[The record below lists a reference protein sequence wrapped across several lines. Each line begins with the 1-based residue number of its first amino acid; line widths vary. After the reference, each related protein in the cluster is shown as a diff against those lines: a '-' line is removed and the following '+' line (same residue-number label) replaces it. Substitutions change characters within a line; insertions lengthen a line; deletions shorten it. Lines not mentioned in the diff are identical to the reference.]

1 MSTDRTAGFLWSAT
15 ALGGILAAG
24 SYVAA
29 GPPRFWANWLVWFL
43 FLFTLALGALF
54 LVALEH
60 LAGARW
66 SVPLRRIPERLSL
79 LLVPLTAVGLVALG
93 ALPVLYPGARPGAGA
108 DPVLAGKA
116 FWLGLP
122 FFSARVAVCLAL
134 GLLAVAVLVRGSL
147 KQDRDRD
154 PRFTIRARRF
164 APVVMAIFALLV
176 SQAAFDWIAGL
187 EPKWYS
193 DVIGVYLFAG
203 AFLAG
208 LAARRPWRSVT
219 CRAAAP
225 ASRSA
230 STIIYSLGGMA
241 VRLHRVLGLHRLRP
255 VPAHVVREPARGGLV
270 VPGPQRGPGPGGG
283 CAWCWPAAFLHALL
297 RPGALG
303 RQGGPQAPALGGAGG
318 AGRALASTST
328 GWSSRSWARTPLFS
342 WPELGF
348 ALFFIGG
355 TLLWMR
361 RRHGAGRGH
370 AGGRSLPQGR
380 AGVPAYELDDYVSP
394 AELKRLVSALLVV
407 AVFIGLAGFV
417 RLPRGARAC
426 ATPTARRPG
435 AEIRLRGRTGWLDP
449 TDYPAGTGRICPPST
464 RPRS

>member
-29 GPPRFWANWLVWFL
+29 GPPRFWANWLLWFL

-54 LVALEH
+54 LVTLEH

-93 ALPVLYPGARPGAGA
+93 AIPVLYPGARPGAGA

-122 FFSARVAVCLAL
+122 LFSARVAVCLAL
-134 GLLAVAVLVRGSL
+134 GLLAVAVMVRGSL

-164 APVVMAIFALLV
+164 APVAMAIFALLV
-176 SQAAFDWIAGL
+176 SQAAFDWIGAM

-208 LAARRPWRSVT
+208 LAA
-219 CRAAAP
+219 
-225 ASRSA
+225 
-230 STIIYSLGGMA
+230 STLAVLYLAGRQRLQQIRFDHRYNLGAWLFAFTIFWGYIAFAQYLLMWYA
-241 VRLHRVLGLHRLRP
+241 NLPEEVVL
-255 VPAHVVREPARGGLV
+255 
-270 VPGPQRGPGPGGG
+270 VPGPHRRSLAPGGHPG
-283 CAWCWPAAFLHALL
+283 VPPAVPHPLL
-297 RPGALG
+297 RPGPLG
-303 RQGGPQAPALGGAGG
+303 RQGRSQAPALGGAGRPGRPLDRPLLADLPG
-318 AGRALASTST
+318 AGTD
-328 GWSSRSWARTPLFS
+328 P
-342 WPELGF
+342 
-348 ALFFIGG
+348 
-355 TLLWMR
+355 
-361 RRHGAGRGH
+361 
-370 AGGRSLPQGR
+370 
-380 AGVPAYELDDYVSP
+380 
-394 AELKRLVSALLVV
+394 
-407 AVFIGLAGFV
+407 AVFLA
-417 RLPRGARAC
+417 
-426 ATPTARRPG
+426 
-435 AEIRLRGRTGWLDP
+435 
-449 TDYPAGTGRICPPST
+449 
-464 RPRS
+464 